1 MNVVKLF
8 ESILRFCLLNFLEDK
23 EVLTPNQHG
32 NRKFHSTATYMA
44 QMNSEIQNNVKTK
57 YFTAGLYVDIHKAFD
72 SVWVDGLNFK
82 LREIDIQGKLL
93 K

>member
-8 ESILRFCLLNFLEDK
+8 ESILRFCLLYFLEDK
-23 EVLTPNQHG
+23 DVLTPNQHG

-44 QMNSEIQNNVKTK
+44 EMNSEIQNNVKTK
-57 YFTAGLYVDIHKAFD
+57 YFTAGLYVGLQKAFD
-72 SVWVDGLNFK
+72 SVWVDGLIFK
-82 LREIDIQGKLL
+82 LREIGIQRKLL

>member
-1 MNVVKLF
+1 
-8 ESILRFCLLNFLEDK
+8 
-23 EVLTPNQHG
+23 
-32 NRKFHSTATYMA
+32 MA

>member
-1 MNVVKLF
+1 
-8 ESILRFCLLNFLEDK
+8 
-23 EVLTPNQHG
+23 
-32 NRKFHSTATYMA
+32 MA

-57 YFTAGLYVDIHKAFD
+57 YFTAGLYVDRHKAFD